1 MSKPRLVVTRRLP
14 DAVLER
20 AARDYDAW
28 LNMADDVMP
37 PDQLVARCQGVDA
50 LLFSLSEPMTKA
62 LVDRLPASVK
72 VAATYSV
79 GTDHIDVAAARRR
92 GLKIGNAPH
101 GVTIAT
107 AEIAMLL
114 ILGAARRAPEGE
126 RMVREDR
133 WLGWRPTEMLGM
145 RLDGKSL
152 GIVGMGKIGREL
164 AKRARAFGMVIHYH
178 NRARLALE
186 LEQGAL
192 YHPTLESLCRAVD
205 IVSINAPSKPET
217 KNLVNARSIGW
228 MKPGVILVNTARGD
242 LVDEGDLIEALRS
255 GRVGYAGIDV
265 FRDEPAIDA
274 RWKTI
279 PNTFL
284 LPHWGSATLE
294 ARDEMGF
301 EALDNIDAYF
311 AGRPLPFEVC

>member
-1 MSKPRLVVTRRLP
+1 
-14 DAVLER
+14 
-20 AARDYDAW
+20 
-28 LNMADDVMP
+28 MP

-79 GTDHIDVAAARRR
+79 GTDHIDVAAARRG

-164 AKRARAFGMVIHYH
+164 AKRQQQGFGGVVTFKLHGGLTAAKAM
-178 NRARLALE
+178 L
-186 LEQGAL
+186 GATKVFGIADSL
-192 YHPTLESLCRAVD
+192 GGVESTISHSATM
-205 IVSINAPSKPET
+205 SHAGMP
-217 KNLVNARSIGW
+217 RSQREI
-228 MKPGVILVNTARGD
+228 
-242 LVDEGDLIEALRS
+242 
-255 GRVGYAGIDV
+255 AGITEEVIRLSVGIEDP
-265 FRDEPAIDA
+265 D
-274 RWKTI
+274 
-279 PNTFL
+279 L
-284 LPHWGSATLE
+284 LINELTAAVKLS
-294 ARDEMGF
+294 R
-301 EALDNIDAYF
+301 N
-311 AGRPLPFEVC
+311 